1 MVSPWEGELLGVGLG
16 AVVIAAVFDNGEMR
30 EIFLCGR
37 MLEEERNDWFWVK
50 CKNGGLGGGCSFLDD
65 NSGMLLYDSLSL
77 SLSLSAPCLESF
89 DLLPSLFISWNT
101 YLWYK
106 SVTVPN
112 QHQFIFF
119 QI

>member
-50 CKNGGLGGGCSFLDD
+50 CKNGGLGGGGGVFL
-65 NSGMLLYDSLSL
+65 
-77 SLSLSAPCLESF
+77 F
-89 DLLPSLFISWNT
+89 W
-101 YLWYK
+101 W
-106 SVTVPN
+106 
-112 QHQFIFF
+112 
-119 QI
+119 

>member
-16 AVVIAAVFDNGEMR
+16 ALVIAAVFDNGEMR

-37 MLEEERNDWFWVK
+37 MLEEERNDWFWV
-50 CKNGGLGGGCSFLDD
+50 SFLDD
-65 NSGMLLYDSLSL
+65 NSGMLLYDSL

-101 YLWYK
+101 YLWYR

-112 QHQFIFF
+112 QHQFILF